1 MNQTV
6 AHMTLGEKVGQ
17 MLQVRVFGDSPDFTD
32 PNFLYVRDEIEKYH
46 IGSLDL
52 SVHMMGPNLAKGS
65 PEEVAAI
72 LNQLQKDSR
81 LPLLVGGDIERG
93 PGGHSI
99 YPTLSQRARKDG
111 APEGCGWVD
120 CEPQFRRRRAA
131 RLLGRKL
138 LEHLVYSL

>member
-1 MNQTV
+1 MQLTRDGQTWVNQTL

-17 MLQVRVFGDSPDFTD
+17 MLQVRVFGDSLDFTD
-32 PNFLYVRDEIEKYH
+32 PNFLYVRDEIQKYH

-52 SVHMMGPNLAKGS
+52 SVHMLGPNLVKGS

-93 PGGHSI
+93 PASR
-99 YPTLSQRARKDG
+99 LSDSPEFPFPMAFG
-111 APEGCGWVD
+111 AIGDSE
-120 CEPQFRRRRAA
+120 
-131 RLLGRKL
+131 
-138 LEHLVYSL
+138 